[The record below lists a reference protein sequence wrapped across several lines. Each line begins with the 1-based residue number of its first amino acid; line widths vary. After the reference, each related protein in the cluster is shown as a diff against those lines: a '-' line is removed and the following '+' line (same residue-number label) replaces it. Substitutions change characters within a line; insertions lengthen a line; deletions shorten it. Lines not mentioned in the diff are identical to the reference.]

1 MEKDKVNPLGTE
13 PVGRL
18 LRKFA
23 IPSIIS
29 MLVTSLYNIVD
40 QFFIGRTVGELG
52 NAATNIAF
60 PLTTM
65 CLAAMLA
72 LVVRQ
77 GLTLIWVQEIRRRLC
92 ILLEMHLR

>member
-29 MLVTSLYNIVD
+29 MLVMSLYNIVD
-40 QFFIGRTVGELG
+40 QIFIGQCVGELG
-52 NAATNIAF
+52 NAATNVAF
-60 PLTTM
+60 PFTT
-65 CLAAMLA
+65 
-72 LVVRQ
+72 
-77 GLTLIWVQEIRRRLC
+77 LC
-92 ILLEMHLR
+92 IATSLAFGIGGASGFNLNLGACLLYTSPSPRDTR